1 MNMSNSVQLINEA
14 LSRARMPKPQ
24 DVPHSEA
31 HRSARLIA
39 MRARGEQN
47 RQLGL

>member
-1 MNMSNSVQLINEA
+1 MNLGNSVQLINEA
-14 LSRARMPKPQ
+14 LSRARMCLPQ

-31 HRSARLIA
+31 YRPARLIA
-39 MRARGEQN
+39 MRARNAQN